1 MPDKVVTIYGI
12 KSKPLIFH
20 TQSNTYTLFWTDE
33 ELCRISN
40 ETFTHYKRLFSETWM
55 EPEEGE
61 YLCVECEFRRED
73 YAYDDPDFGHHFLCP
88 IKDSIIESKLDE
100 FYGED

>member
-1 MPDKVVTIYGI
+1 M
-12 KSKPLIFH
+12 
-20 TQSNTYTLFWTDE
+20 Q
-33 ELCRISN
+33 
-40 ETFTHYKRLFSETWM
+40 
-55 EPEEGE
+55 PEEGE
-61 YLCVECEFRRED
+61 YSCEECGFRQED